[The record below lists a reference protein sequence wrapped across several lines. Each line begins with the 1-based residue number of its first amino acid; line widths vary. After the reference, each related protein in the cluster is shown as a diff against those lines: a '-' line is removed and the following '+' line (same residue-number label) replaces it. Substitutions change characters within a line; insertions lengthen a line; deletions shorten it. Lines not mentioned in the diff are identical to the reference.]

1 VPKHFLAIDIKRG
14 DRVGICASN
23 CVEWLIVQIA
33 TAKIGAILVNINQLP
48 NLRTGICLK
57 SFRLQ
62 INCNCGQNKYAD
74 YSQMLYEL
82 IRISKAI
89 GSLLSRVAVVKI
101 SYFFKQTT
109 CREY

>member
-1 VPKHFLAIDIKRG
+1 MCQSILAIDIQKG

-33 TAKIGAILVNINQLP
+33 TAKIEYFSKHKPQLP

-62 INCNCGQNKYAD
+62 INCNCGQKK
-74 YSQMLYEL
+74 SM
-82 IRISKAI
+82 RTT
-89 GSLLSRVAVVKI
+89 VKC
-101 SYFFKQTT
+101 FMN
-109 CREY
+109 